1 MNGNIVPAPAW
12 IHPGLKHIMTHP
24 EEPTSDNIA
33 ETPFTNEE
41 YFMRPPTE
49 ISLKAG
55 WNHVKL
61 TVPKSIGDEWLYYWT
76 STFVPVTLERHPR
89 EVPDLEFSSEPNL
102 AQ

>member
-1 MNGNIVPAPAW
+1 
-12 IHPGLKHIMTHP
+12 MTHP

-55 WNHVKL
+55 WNHVRL

-76 STFVPVTLERHPR
+76 STFVPVTLESHPR
-89 EVPDLEFSSEPNL
+89 EVPGLEFSSEPNL